1 MAGVVGKNRVGLPR
15 RRGRL
20 GVEQHRCAHE
30 LKIAVRTNVKYSRIN
45 LRHALLYNE
54 AVNSAAPVPLDEAM
68 IIRVLQASKA
78 EEAAGRIPESDQLLA
93 NVAQRAPN
101 HPAVLNELGVRMLA
115 RGVPDQAQLLFSRAA
130 SANPNQPAI
139 WANLA
144 SSLKALGRRLEEFDA
159 IEKAL
164 ALEPRHL
171 SALLQK
177 GDYLEQAGDPRN
189 AAQAYQAALDS
200 LPAGA
205 AIPPHLKAAF
215 DTAKIRVDADRA
227 VLSDA
232 LEKPLAEIRE
242 RHGGQ
247 RQRRVELCLDTLLG
261 RRRTYHPQPTWMYFP
276 ELPAIEFFDRSL
288 FPWLQALEAA
298 SSRIRAEL
306 MRVLV
311 ADREGLQPYID
322 FPAGLPIDQFAELN
336 RSRKWSAYF
345 LWNQSQPNP
354 GHIARC
360 PVTAQTLEEVVPRC
374 RVEGR
379 APTAFFSILDPNTR
393 IPAHTGIT
401 NTRCTVHL
409 PLIVPPDCGFRVGA
423 TTREWVADEAWVF
436 DDTIEHEAWNLSDT
450 PRAVLIFD
458 IWNPLLTPA
467 ERDMIQA
474 ATEIYGQHYSQ
485 RPGSGA

>member
-1 MAGVVGKNRVGLPR
+1 
-15 RRGRL
+15 
-20 GVEQHRCAHE
+20 
-30 LKIAVRTNVKYSRIN
+30 
-45 LRHALLYNE
+45 
-54 AVNSAAPVPLDEAM
+54 VNSAAPTPLDEAT
-68 IIRVLQASKA
+68 IVRVLQASKA
-78 EEAAGRIPESDQLLA
+78 EEAAGRMPESDQLLA

-115 RGVPDQAQLLFSRAA
+115 RGAADQAQLLFSRAVT
-130 SANPNQPAI
+130 ANPNQPAI

-144 SSLKALGRRLEEFDA
+144 SSLKALGRRIEEFDA

-177 GDYLEQAGDPRN
+177 GEYLERAGDPRN

-200 LPAGA
+200 LPSGAGV
-205 AIPPHLKAAF
+205 PPNLKAAF
-215 DTAKIRVDADRA
+215 DTARAKIDLDRA
-227 VLSDA
+227 ALSEA
-232 LEKPLAEIRE
+232 LEKSLGAIRE

-247 RQRRVELCLDTLLG
+247 AQPRVDACLDTLMG
-261 RRRTYHPQPTWMYFP
+261 RRRVFHSQPTWMYFP
-276 ELPAIEFFDRSL
+276 GLPAIDFFDRAL
-288 FPWLQALEAA
+288 FPWLEALEAR
-298 SSRIRAEL
+298 SPEIRSEL

-322 FPAGLPIDQFAELN
+322 FPAGLPIDQFKELN

-345 LWNQSQPNP
+345 LWNQSVPNA

-360 PVTAQTLEEVVPRC
+360 PVTARTLEEVVPRC

-379 APTAFFSILDPNTR
+379 APTAFFSVLDPNTR

-423 TTREWVADEAWVF
+423 TTREWITDQAWVF

-458 IWNPLLTPA
+458 IWNPLLTAA
-467 ERDMIQA
+467 ERDMIQT
-474 ATEIYGQHYSQ
+474 ATEIYGQYYSQ
-485 RPGSGA
+485 RPVAGA